1 MSNPSGIHLRP
12 LAVAA
17 LAVCAPICAQCPP
30 GATMP
35 RDLLLETTLPA
46 TGPAMT
52 RRQTGLRALR
62 GGSPADARPH
72 LLAALEYH
80 PSAADLL
87 LDLVCACADDADLLQ
102 QWAERY
108 VRAATDERGR
118 MKLDSPTRK
127 RLAAVDGAADAIKQ
141 AQALTKKRF
150 AAVNEL
156 ARYITKQK
164 AKGKGLASRALL
176 VRWASEL
183 LLAVGE
189 GAPSALGK
197 VADGVDAHQAKY
209 EPEYERI
216 YAALAKVMRAPLP
229 STDGDEGAPITG
241 GDAAAAEINDRRVRA
256 ARILLG
262 LSRQVRFKD
271 LQGVRPGGPGKLGEE
286 ARQLLEAERKVDVE
300 NGKVWT
306 IAELED
312 MTLDESLRFTE
323 EHRNWHNPGIA
334 LSPDGLYRVETICGH
349 GTLLG
354 TAKTIELHHRRL
366 ATHYGKDP
374 FGGRRGI
381 ARIVPEVD
389 DLETE
394 GAPYWWAA
402 GFQSG
407 DRTTVR
413 FSWGTIPGLGRTLT
427 HELTHRF
434 DGVIRPFLPAW
445 YVEGHADWTGA
456 HYAKMTDEDFVGDML
471 RIRTPAHTFYK
482 GYGGKR
488 KFERLLKG
496 DVDDYRDNYFA
507 GYSLYTFLKT
517 YPPKQPR
524 YAGALGKFERNAR
537 AGQRDPLG
545 YFVASFCDGED
556 GRPEDLDGLFEDWRA
571 YVRGCYDWLDRKRED
586 NRWIR
591 DYRHDPGKGDKASLV
606 MDEPT
611 WSWGRSRAEPYYG
624 QEHAA
629 QAALLLQE
637 VGDLDA
643 TIAAGVWSLTADG
656 WRPEVAYA
664 LNDALG
670 AGKEQAA
677 SKAFSTLANAHFP
690 DLPTQDGAAL
700 LTKLPKT
707 GALLGA
713 LDERAAALA
722 AAGHGKASAATARDQ
737 AALRQLFGMP
747 PGTHASPD
755 APSRV
760 PRHLGGAGF
769 DESGLTSYED
779 RRRKGLWYVTP
790 TGDLHVGREK
800 PREATG
806 VLDRRAQQRHAF
818 AHTVNWI
825 EPGHY
830 VLRGRVHW
838 TTSYVSGAIVF
849 GYTRRDRNVRLGF
862 SAGDFQY
869 AIGKS
874 ETNGRKGRVR
884 LSLAGLWERDGNLP
898 DGRRSQTVEIPEE
911 QNWFE
916 YELVVRGPR
925 VDVRVNGESIMNYG
939 VHDGAPIEGHVGF
952 ATSTGAIRVQQPT
965 VQRLDDELS
974 PPVYGLDIR
983 KQPAGDLDSF
993 VHLQAKGIPVGAD
1006 GTLVL
1011 WLPKVEEGSPAQKLG
1026 RAIRP
1031 LSRILQHPLE
1041 YPQKWVLAWPMG
1053 MEKKEREA
1061 VLADL
1066 ADLRAEP
1073 MEVVEHAVGAP
1084 FEGPYCW
1091 VIFLDSQGVMR
1102 AAAESVD
1109 PRLHSKVQKW
1119 SRKFRRRR

>member
-1 MSNPSGIHLRP
+1 MQNPIRPSLRP
-12 LAVAA
+12 LLAAA
-17 LAVCAPICAQCPP
+17 LSVCAPLTAQCPP

-35 RDLLLETTLPA
+35 RDLALETTLPA

-52 RRQTGLRALR
+52 RRQTGLGAL
-62 GGSPADARPH
+62 ADGNLAEARKH
-72 LLAALEYH
+72 LFAALEFH

-87 LDLVCACADDADLLQ
+87 LDIVCACGDDADLLQ
-102 QWAERY
+102 QWTERY

-118 MKLDSPTRK
+118 MKLGSPTRK
-127 RLAAVDGAADAIKQ
+127 RLGAVDGAMDAIKP
-141 AQALTKKRF
+141 AQALTQKRF
-150 AAVNEL
+150 AAIKEL
-156 ARYITKQK
+156 ARYVTRQK
-164 AKGKGLASRALL
+164 ARGKDLAPRALL

-183 LLAVGE
+183 LLEVGE
-189 GAPSALGK
+189 GAPAALGG
-197 VADGVDAHQAKY
+197 VAKDVDAHQAKY
-209 EPEYERI
+209 RPEYDLI
-216 YAALAKVMRAPLP
+216 YDALAKVMRTPLP
-229 STDGDEGAPITG
+229 AAAGDDTAPTTG
-241 GDAAAAEINDRRVRA
+241 GDRAIDEINDRRIRA

-271 LQGVRPGGPGKLGEE
+271 LQGERPDGPKSLGDE
-286 ARQLLEAERKVDVE
+286 ARELLESERKADVE
-300 NGKVWT
+300 SGKVWT
-306 IAELED
+306 IEELEN
-312 MTLDESLRFTE
+312 MSLDESLRFTE
-323 EHRNWHNPGIA
+323 QHRDWHNPGIA
-334 LSPDGLYRVETICGH
+334 LSPKGLYRVETICGH

-354 TAKTIELHHRRL
+354 AAKSIELHHHRL
-366 ATHYGKDP
+366 VNHYGKDP
-374 FGGRRGI
+374 FDGRRGI

-394 GAPYWWAA
+394 GAPFWWAA

-456 HYAKMTDEDFVGDML
+456 HYAKMADETFVDDML
-471 RIRTPAHTFYK
+471 KIGTAAHTFYK

-488 KFERLLKG
+488 KFEQLLEG
-496 DVDDYRDNYFA
+496 EVDDYRDNYFA
-507 GYSLYTFLKT
+507 GYSLYTFLQT
-517 YPPKQPR
+517 YPPNQPR
-524 YAGALGKFERNAR
+524 YAAALPKFERNAR

-545 YFVASFCDGED
+545 YFLATFCDGKD
-556 GRPEDLDGLFEDWRA
+556 GRPADFDALHEDWRTFL
-571 YVRGCYDWLDRKRED
+571 RGCYDWQDRKREN

-591 DYRHDPGKGDKASLV
+591 NYRHGPGKGDKAPMV

-611 WSWGRSRAEPYYG
+611 WSWGRNRAEPYYG

-629 QAALLLQE
+629 AATLLLAE
-637 VGDLDA
+637 VADLDA

-656 WRPEVAYA
+656 WRPEVAAA
-664 LNDALG
+664 LGKALG
-670 AGKEQAA
+670 ASRSQEA

-690 DLPTQDGAAL
+690 EIATLDGTEL
-700 LTKLPKT
+700 LARLPKT
-707 GALLGA
+707 KALLAA
-713 LDERAAALA
+713 LAERAATLA
-722 AAGHGKASAATARDQ
+722 TAGHREASAATAREH
-737 AALRQLFGMP
+737 AALRHLFGLP
-747 PGTHASPD
+747 PSEHARAD
-755 APSRV
+755 VTARL

-790 TGDLHVGREK
+790 EGDLHVGREK

-806 VLDRRAQQRHAF
+806 VLDRRAHQRHAF
-818 AHTVNWI
+818 AHTVGWL

-849 GYTRRDRNVRLGF
+849 GYTRRDRNLRLGF

-874 ETNGRKGRVR
+874 DTNDRKGRVR
-884 LSLAGLWERDGNLP
+884 LSLAGLWERDGKLP
-898 DGRRSQTVEIPEE
+898 DSRRQKTVEIPDE

-925 VDVRVNGESIMNYG
+925 VDVRINGESVMNYG
-939 VHDGAPIEGHVGF
+939 VHDGTPIEGRVGF

-965 VQRLDDELS
+965 VQRLDDELT
-974 PPVYGLDIR
+974 PPVFGLDIAV
-983 KQPAGDLDSF
+983 QPKGALDDF
-993 VHLQAKGIPVGAD
+993 VHLQTKGIPVGPD

-1011 WLPKVEEGSPAQKLG
+1011 WLPKVDEGSPAQKLG
-1026 RAIRP
+1026 RAVRP

-1041 YPQKWVLAWPMG
+1041 YPQKWVLATPKG
-1053 MEKKEREA
+1053 MDPADRKA
-1061 VLADL
+1061 VLEDL
-1066 ADLRAEP
+1066 TDLREQP
-1073 MEVVEHAVGAP
+1073 MQLVEHDVGMP

-1091 VIFLDSQGVMR
+1091 VVFLDAQGVLR

-1109 PRLHSKVQKW
+1109 PRLHSKVQQW
-1119 SRKFRRRR
+1119 SRRFRHRR

>member
-1 MSNPSGIHLRP
+1 MPTPTGPRVWP
-12 LAVAA
+12 LAAA
-17 LAVCAPICAQCPP
+17 AILACAPLHAQCPP

-35 RDLLLETTLPA
+35 RDLALETELPD
-46 TGPAMT
+46 TGPATT
-52 RRQTGLRALR
+52 RRQTGLRALAN
-62 GGSPADARPH
+62 GTPKDAWPH
-72 LLAALEYH
+72 LFAALEFH
-80 PSAADLL
+80 PSSADLL
-87 LDLVCACADDADLLQ
+87 LDIVCACADDPDLLQ
-102 QWAERY
+102 QWTERY
-108 VRAATDERGR
+108 VRAATDDRGR
-118 MKLDSPTRK
+118 MKLDSSTRK
-127 RLAAVDGAADAIKQ
+127 RLAAVDGANDAIKA

-150 AAVNEL
+150 AAITEL

-164 AKGKGLASRALL
+164 AKGKDLAERALL

-197 VADGVDAHQAKY
+197 VAKSVDAHQAKY
-209 EPEYERI
+209 APDYALI
-216 YAALAKVMRAPLP
+216 YAALAKVMRTPLP
-229 STDGDEGAPITG
+229 AEGADDAAPTTG
-241 GDAAAAEINDRRVRA
+241 GDAAVAAIQDRRVRA

-271 LQGVRPGGPGKLGEE
+271 LQGVRPGGPGKLGDE
-286 ARQLLEAERKVDVE
+286 ARQLLEAEREADVSQ
-300 NGKVWT
+300 GKVWT
-306 IAELED
+306 IAELEE

-323 EHRNWHNPGIA
+323 EHRDWHNPGIA
-334 LSPDGLYRVETICGH
+334 LSPNGLYRVETICGH

-354 TAKTIELHHRRL
+354 TAKTIELHHQRL
-366 ATHYGKDP
+366 INHYGKDP
-374 FGGRRGI
+374 FQGRQGV

-402 GFQSG
+402 GFQAG

-413 FSWGTIPGLGRTLT
+413 FSWGTIPALGRTLT

-456 HYAKMTDEDFVGDML
+456 HYAKMADANFVGDML
-471 RIRTPAHTFYK
+471 RVGTPAHTFYK

-496 DVDDYRDNYFA
+496 EVDDYRDNYFA

-517 YPPKQPR
+517 YPPKAPR
-524 YAGALGKFERNAR
+524 YAGALDKFEKNAR

-545 YFVASFCDGED
+545 YFTATFCDGKD
-556 GRPEDLDGLFEDWRA
+556 GRPAELDELFEDWRGF
-571 YVRGCYDWLDRKRED
+571 VRGCYDWLDRKREG
-586 NRWIR
+586 NQWIR
-591 DYRHDPGKGDKASLV
+591 DYRQNPGKGDKASLV

-611 WSWGRSRAEPYYG
+611 WSWGRNRAEPYYG

-629 QAALLLQE
+629 QATLLLGE

-656 WRPEVAYA
+656 WRPEVARA
-664 LNDALG
+664 LGQALG
-670 AGKEQAA
+670 ASKAQNA

-690 DLPTQDGAAL
+690 DLPTLDGAAL
-700 LTKLPKT
+700 FSKLPKT
-707 GALLGA
+707 KALLTA

-722 AAGHGKASAATARDQ
+722 TAGHRAAAAATAREH
-737 AALRQLFGMP
+737 AAAAHLFGAA
-747 PGTHASPD
+747 PGAHASSD
-755 APSRV
+755 APRRL

-769 DESGLTSYED
+769 DESGLTSYEE
-779 RRRKGLWYVTP
+779 RRREGLWYVTP
-790 TGDLHVGREK
+790 EGDLHVGREK

-818 AHTVNWI
+818 AHTVNWV

-874 ETNGRKGRVR
+874 ETNDRKGSVR

-898 DGRRSQTVEIPEE
+898 DGRRNKTVELPEE

-916 YELVVRGPR
+916 YELEVRGPR
-925 VDVRVNGESIMNYG
+925 VDVRVNGESVMNYG
-939 VHDGAPIEGHVGF
+939 VHDGTPIEGHVGF

-974 PPVYGLDIR
+974 PPVYGLDISE
-983 KQPAGDLDSF
+983 QPSGDLDSF
-993 VHLQAKGIPVGAD
+993 VHLQAKGIPVGED

-1011 WLPKVEEGSPAQKLG
+1011 WLPKVDEGSPAQKLG

-1041 YPQKWVLAWPMG
+1041 YPQKWVLAWPKG
-1053 MEKKEREA
+1053 MDKADQKA
-1061 VLADL
+1061 VLEDL
-1066 ADLRAEP
+1066 GELREQP
-1073 MEVVEHAVGAP
+1073 MEVVEHDVGMP

-1091 VIFLDSQGVMR
+1091 VIFLDAQGVMR

-1109 PRLHSKVQKW
+1109 PRLHSKVQTW
-1119 SRKFRRRR
+1119 SRKFRHRR

>member
-1 MSNPSGIHLRP
+1 MPTQLGLSLRP
-12 LAVAA
+12 IAAAA
-17 LAVCAPICAQCPP
+17 LAACAALPAQCPP

-35 RDLLLETTLPA
+35 RDLALETTMPPA
-46 TGPAMT
+46 GPAMT
-52 RRQTGLRALR
+52 RRRTGVDALER
-62 GGSPADARPH
+62 GSPADARPH
-72 LLAALEYH
+72 LFAALEFH

-87 LDLVCACADDADLLQ
+87 LDVVCACGDDPDLLQ
-102 QWAERY
+102 RWTERY

-118 MKLDSPTRK
+118 MKLESPTRK
-127 RLAAVDGAADAIKQ
+127 RLGAVDGAMEAVKQ

-150 AAVNEL
+150 AAVAEL
-156 ARYITKQK
+156 ARFITKQK
-164 AKGKGLASRALL
+164 AKGKDIASRALM

-183 LLAVGE
+183 LLTIGE
-189 GAPSALGK
+189 GAPNALGK
-197 VADGVDAHQAKY
+197 VADGVAAHQAKY
-209 EPEYERI
+209 EPDYELVYKALAAVMRTPMPAEDEANEAPTTGGQDAV
-216 YAALAKVMRAPLP
+216 AAL
-229 STDGDEGAPITG
+229 
-241 GDAAAAEINDRRVRA
+241 NDRRIRA

-286 ARQLLEAERKVDVE
+286 ARQLLESERRADVE
-300 NGKVWT
+300 QGKVWT

-323 EHRNWHNPGIA
+323 EHRDWHNPGIA
-334 LSPDGLYRVETICGH
+334 LSTNGLYRVETTCGH

-366 ATHYGKDP
+366 ANHYGKDP
-374 FGGRRGI
+374 FDGRRGI

-434 DGVIRPFLPAW
+434 DGVIRPFLPTW

-456 HYAKMTDEDFVGDML
+456 HYAKMADENFVEDML
-471 RIRTPAHTFYK
+471 RIGTPAHTYYK

-488 KFERLLKG
+488 NFERLLKG
-496 DVDDYRDNYFA
+496 EVDDYRDNYFA

-517 YPPKQPR
+517 YPPAKPR
-524 YAGALGKFERNAR
+524 YAAALDKFERNAR

-545 YFVASFCDGED
+545 YFTATFCDGEA
-556 GRPEDLDGLFEDWRA
+556 GRPEDFDGLYEDWRA
-571 YVRGCYDWLDRKRED
+571 FVRGCYDWLDRKRED
-586 NRWIR
+586 NRWLR
-591 DYRHDPGKGDKASLV
+591 DYRHGAGKGDKAPLV

-611 WSWGRSRAEPYYG
+611 WSWGRNRAEPYYG

-629 QAALLLQE
+629 QATLLLQE
-637 VGDLDA
+637 VGDIDA
-643 TIAAGVWSLTADG
+643 TVAAGVWSLTADG
-656 WRPEVAYA
+656 WRPEVARS
-664 LNDALG
+664 LGDALS
-670 AGKEQAA
+670 ASRSQDA
-677 SKAFSTLANAHFP
+677 SKAFSTLAHAHFP
-690 DLPTQDGAAL
+690 DLATVDGSAL
-700 LTKLPKT
+700 LSKLPKT
-707 GALLGA
+707 KSLLAALE
-713 LDERAAALA
+713 ERAAALQTASHTKA
-722 AAGHGKASAATARDQ
+722 AAATAREH
-737 AALRQLFGMP
+737 AAVCQLFGMP
-747 PGTHASPD
+747 ASSIAVPEA
-755 APSRV
+755 APRL

-790 TGDLHVGREK
+790 AGDLHVGREK

-806 VLDRRAQQRHAF
+806 VLDRRARQRHAF
-818 AHTVNWI
+818 AHTVNWV

-874 ETNGRKGRVR
+874 ETNDRKGRVR

-898 DGRRSQTVEIPEE
+898 DGRRNKTIEIPEE

-925 VDVRVNGESIMNYG
+925 VDVRVNGESVMNYG
-939 VHDGAPIEGHVGF
+939 VHDGTPIEGHVGF

-974 PPVYGLDIR
+974 PPVYGLDIAT
-983 KQPAGDLDSF
+983 QPTGDLDDL
-993 VHLQAKGIPVGAD
+993 VHLQAKGVPVGAD
-1006 GTLVL
+1006 GTLIL
-1011 WLPKVEEGSPAQKLG
+1011 WLPKVEEGSPAKKLG

-1041 YPQKWVLAWPMG
+1041 YPQRWVLAHPKG
-1053 MEKKEREA
+1053 MTKKLLDA
-1061 VLADL
+1061 VQADL
-1066 ADLRAEP
+1066 ADLRKAP
-1073 MEVVEHAVGAP
+1073 MEIVEHDVGMP

-1091 VIFLDSQGVMR
+1091 VIFLDAQGVLR

-1109 PRLHSKVQKW
+1109 PRLHSKVQQW

>member
-1 MSNPSGIHLRP
+1 
-12 LAVAA
+12 
-17 LAVCAPICAQCPP
+17 
-30 GATMP
+30 MP
-35 RDLLLETTLPA
+35 RDLALETTMPA

-52 RRQTGLRALR
+52 RRQTGLKAL
-62 GGSPADARPH
+62 GEGAPAAALPH
-72 LLAALEYH
+72 LLAALEFH
-80 PSAADLL
+80 PSAAELL
-87 LDLVCACADDADLLQ
+87 LDIVCACGDDPDQLN
-102 QWAERY
+102 QWVERY

-118 MKLDSPTRK
+118 MKIDSPTRK
-127 RLAAVDGAADAIKQ
+127 RIGVIDGAMDAVK
-141 AQALTKKRF
+141 ASQALTKRRF
-150 AAVNEL
+150 AAVTEL
-156 ARYITKQK
+156 ARFITKQK
-164 AKGKGLASRALL
+164 AQGKGLASRALM

-183 LLAVGE
+183 LLTVGE
-189 GAPSALGK
+189 GAPNAVGK
-197 VADGVDAHQAKY
+197 VADDVAAHQAKY
-209 EPEYERI
+209 APDYELI
-216 YAALAKVMRAPLP
+216 YQALAKVMRTAPP
-229 STDGDEGAPITG
+229 TTDQEEGAPITG
-241 GDAAAAEINDRRVRA
+241 GDAAADVINDRRVRA

-271 LQGVRPGGPGKLGEE
+271 LQGVRPNGPGKLGDE
-286 ARQLLEAERKVDVE
+286 ARQLLEAERQADVAQ
-300 NGKVWT
+300 GKVWT

-323 EHRNWHNPGIA
+323 EHRGWHSPGIA
-334 LSPDGLYRVETICGH
+334 LSENGLYRVETICGH

-354 TAKTIELHHRRL
+354 TAKTIELHHQRL
-366 ATHYGKDP
+366 ANHYGKDP

-434 DGVIRPFLPAW
+434 DGVIRPFLPTW

-456 HYAKMTDEDFVGDML
+456 HYAKMKDDNFVEDML
-471 RIRTPAHTFYK
+471 KVQTPAHTYYK

-488 KFERLLKG
+488 KFEQLLKG
-496 DVDDYRDNYFA
+496 EVDDYRDNYFA

-517 YPPKQPR
+517 YPPKRPR
-524 YAGALGKFERNAR
+524 YAGVLEKFERNAR
-537 AGQRDPLG
+537 AGQRDPMG
-545 YFVASFCDGED
+545 YFTATFCDGED
-556 GRPEDLDGLFEDWRA
+556 GRPADFDELHEDWRGFL
-571 YVRGCYDWLDRKRED
+571 RGCYDWLDGKRED

-591 DYRHDPGKGDKASLV
+591 DYRHNPGKGDKAPLV

-629 QAALLLQE
+629 QATLLLSE
-637 VGDLDA
+637 VRAPDA

-656 WRPEVAYA
+656 WRPEVAR
-664 LNDALG
+664 ALG
-670 AGKEQAA
+670 AALGSSKAQDA
-677 SKAFSTLANAHFP
+677 SLAFSTMANAHFP
-690 DLPTQDGAAL
+690 ELALLDGAAL
-700 LTKLPKT
+700 LAKLSKT
-707 GALLGA
+707 RALLGA
-713 LDERAAALA
+713 LEERAQALQ
-722 AAGHGKASAATARDQ
+722 AAGHQRAAAATAREH
-737 AALRQLFGMP
+737 ASLRHLFGMP
-747 PGTHASPD
+747 AGPLTTAAVDPLL
-755 APSRV
+755 

-769 DESGLTSYED
+769 DESGLTSYEE
-779 RRRKGLWYVTP
+779 RRRRGLWYVTP
-790 TGDLHVGREK
+790 AGDLHVGREK

-806 VLDRRAQQRHAF
+806 VLDRRARQRHAF
-818 AHTVNWI
+818 AHTVSWVD
-825 EPGHY
+825 PGHY
-830 VLRGRVHW
+830 VLRGRLHW

-849 GYTRRDRNVRLGF
+849 GYTRRDRNIRLGF

-874 ETNGRKGRVR
+874 QTNDRKGKVR

-898 DGRRSQTVEIPEE
+898 DSRRGKTIEIPEE

-916 YELVVRGPR
+916 YQIIVRGPR
-925 VDVRVNGESIMNYG
+925 VDVRVNGESVMNYG
-939 VHDGAPIEGHVGF
+939 VHDGTPIEGHVGF

-965 VQRLDDELS
+965 VQRLDDELGS
-974 PPVYGLDIR
+974 PVFGLDIE
-983 KQPAGDLDSF
+983 KQPDGELDEL

-1006 GTLVL
+1006 GALVL
-1011 WLPKVEEGSPAQKLG
+1011 WLPKVEEGSPAKKLG

-1041 YPQKWVLAWPMG
+1041 YPQKWVLAWPKG
-1053 MEKKEREA
+1053 MAQDQREA

-1066 ADLRAEP
+1066 ADLRREP
-1073 MEVVEHAVGAP
+1073 MEVVEHSVGMP

-1091 VIFLDSQGVMR
+1091 VIFLDAQGVLR

-1109 PRLHSKVQKW
+1109 PRLHSKVQQW
-1119 SRKFRRRR
+1119 SRKFRHRR

>member
-1 MSNPSGIHLRP
+1 MPTSHEPCAWPTVAGALFLH
-12 LAVAA
+12 AA
-17 LAVCAPICAQCPP
+17 LIAQCPP

-35 RDLLLETTLPA
+35 RDLSLATTLPESGPATTRRA
-46 TGPAMT
+46 TGKS
-52 RRQTGLRALR
+52 ALAK
-62 GGSPADARPH
+62 GAPADARPH
-72 LLAALEYH
+72 LFAALEFH
-80 PSAADLL
+80 PASPDLL
-87 LDLVCACADDADLLQ
+87 LDLVSACVDDPDLLQ
-102 QWAERY
+102 QWSERY
-108 VRAATDERGR
+108 VRAATDARGR
-118 MKLDSPTRK
+118 LKLDSGTRK
-127 RLAAVDGAADAIKQ
+127 LLAAVDGAASAVKE
-141 AQALTKKRF
+141 AQALTKQRF
-150 AAVNEL
+150 AAVTEL
-156 ARYITKQK
+156 ARFVTKQK
-164 AKGKGLASRALL
+164 TKGKDLASRALM
-176 VRWASEL
+176 VRWASEVL
-183 LLAVGE
+183 LNVGA

-197 VADGVDAHQAKY
+197 VAGDVAAHQTKY
-209 EPEYERI
+209 APDYERV
-216 YAALAKVMRAPLP
+216 YAALGEVMRTPLPAESGEAGAPL
-229 STDGDEGAPITG
+229 TG
-241 GDAAAAEINDRRVRA
+241 GGDVAAAINDRRVRA

-262 LSRQVRFKD
+262 LARQVRFKD
-271 LQGVRPGGPGKLGEE
+271 LQGVRPDGPGKLGDE
-286 ARQLLEAERKVDVE
+286 ARQLLESERAADVE
-300 NGKVWT
+300 TGKVWT
-306 IAELED
+306 IEELEA
-312 MTLDESLRFTE
+312 MTLDESLRFTA
-323 EHRNWHNPGIA
+323 EHRDWHNPGIA
-334 LSPDGLYRVETICGH
+334 LSPNGLYRVETICGH

-354 TAKTIELHHRRL
+354 TAETIELHHRRL
-366 ATHYGKDP
+366 VTHYGKDP
-374 FGGRRGI
+374 FDGRRGV

-471 RIRTPAHTFYK
+471 RIGTPAHTFYK

-488 KFERLLKG
+488 KLEQLLEGK
-496 DVDDYRDNYFA
+496 VDDYRDNYFA

-517 YPPKQPR
+517 YPPKAPR
-524 YAGALGKFERNAR
+524 YAAALEKFEKNAR

-545 YFVASFCDGED
+545 YFTATFCDGED
-556 GRPEDLDGLFEDWRA
+556 GRPSEFDELHEDWRTF
-571 YVRGCYDWLDRKRED
+571 VRGCYDWLDRKRD
-586 NRWIR
+586 GNQWLR
-591 DYRHDPGKGDKASLV
+591 DYRHNPGKGDKAALV

-611 WSWGRSRAEPYYG
+611 WSWGRDRAEPYYG

-629 QAALLLQE
+629 QAALLLGE
-637 VGDLDA
+637 VADHDA

-656 WRPEVAYA
+656 WRPEVARA
-664 LNDALG
+664 LGDALG
-670 AGKEQAA
+670 ASGQQDV
-677 SKAFSTLANAHFP
+677 SQAFSTLANAHFP
-690 DLPTQDGAAL
+690 DLPTLTGKAL
-700 LTKLPKT
+700 LGKLPKT
-707 GALLGA
+707 RAWLEA
-713 LDERAAALA
+713 LDARAGALA
-722 AAGHGKASAATARDQ
+722 AAGHRAAAAATAREH
-737 AALRQLFGMP
+737 AALAQLFGRP
-747 PGTHASPD
+747 PGSHASAD
-755 APSRV
+755 APRRV

-769 DESGLTSYED
+769 DESGLTSYEE
-779 RRRKGLWYVTP
+779 RRRRGLWYVTP
-790 TGDLHVGREK
+790 EGDLHVGREK

-818 AHTVNWI
+818 AHTVDWL

-874 ETNGRKGRVR
+874 ETNDRKGSVR

-898 DGRRSQTVEIPEE
+898 DGRRNKTVELPEE

-916 YELVVRGPR
+916 YELEVRGPR
-925 VDVRVNGESIMNYG
+925 VDVRVNGESVMNYG
-939 VHDGAPIEGHVGF
+939 VHDGTPIEGHVGF

-983 KQPAGDLDSF
+983 EQPSGDLDSF
-993 VHLQAKGIPVGAD
+993 VHLQAKGIPVGED

-1011 WLPKVEEGSPAQKLG
+1011 WLPKVDEGSPAQKLG

-1041 YPQKWVLAWPMG
+1041 YPQKWVLAWPEG
-1053 MEKKEREA
+1053 MDKTDQKA
-1061 VLADL
+1061 VLEDL
-1066 ADLRAEP
+1066 GELREQP
-1073 MEVVEHAVGAP
+1073 MEVVAHDVGAP

-1091 VIFLDSQGVMR
+1091 VLFLDSQGVLR

-1109 PRLHSKVQKW
+1109 PRLHSKVQAW
-1119 SRKFRRRR
+1119 SRKFRHRR

>member
-1 MSNPSGIHLRP
+1 MPNPTGLHLRP
-12 LAVAA
+12 LAAAA
-17 LAVCAPICAQCPP
+17 LAVSASISAQCPP

-35 RDLLLETTLPA
+35 RDLQLETTLPA

-52 RRQTGLRALR
+52 RRQTGVRALES
-62 GGSPADARPH
+62 GAPADARPH

-80 PSAADLL
+80 PSAAALL
-87 LDLVCACADDADLLQ
+87 LDLVCACADDPDLME

-118 MKLDSPTRK
+118 MKRDSAVRK
-127 RLAAVDGAADAIKQ
+127 RLAAVDGAMDAIKP

-150 AAVNEL
+150 AAVTEL

-164 AKGKGLASRALL
+164 TKGKSLASRALL

-189 GAPSALGK
+189 GAPNALGK
-197 VADGVDAHQAKY
+197 VADGVGAHQAKY
-209 EPEYERI
+209 EPDYELV
-216 YAALAKVMRAPLP
+216 YAALAKVMRTPLP
-229 STDGDEGAPITG
+229 VADEDGSAPITG
-241 GDAAAAEINDRRVRA
+241 GAGDGAEINDRRIRA

-323 EHRNWHNPGIA
+323 EHRDWHNPGIA
-334 LSPDGLYRVETICGH
+334 LSPNGLYRVETICGH

-366 ATHYGKDP
+366 ANHYGKDP
-374 FGGRRGI
+374 FDGRRGV

-456 HYAKMTDEDFVGDML
+456 HYAKMADEDFVGDML
-471 RIRTPAHTFYK
+471 RIGTPAHTFYK

-517 YPPKQPR
+517 YPPKAPR
-524 YAGALGKFERNAR
+524 YAGALDKFERNAR

-556 GRPEDLDGLFEDWRA
+556 GRPEDLDGLFEDWRGF
-571 YVRGCYDWLDRKRED
+571 VRGCYDWLDRKRED

-591 DYRHDPGKGDKASLV
+591 DYRHNPGKGDKAPLV

-611 WSWGRSRAEPYYG
+611 WSWGRNRAEPYYG

-637 VGDLDA
+637 VGDLGA
-643 TIAAGVWSLTADG
+643 TVAAGVWSLTADG
-656 WRPEVAYA
+656 WRPEVARA
-664 LNDALG
+664 LSAALG
-670 AGKEQAA
+670 ASKEQEA

-690 DLPTQDGAAL
+690 ELPAADGGAL
-700 LTKLPKT
+700 LAKLPKT
-707 GALLGA
+707 SGLLDALA
-713 LDERAAALA
+713 ERAAALR
-722 AAGHGKASAATARDQ
+722 AAGHGKACAATAREH
-737 AALRQLFGMP
+737 AALRKLFGLP
-747 PGTHASPD
+747 PGPHASPD
-755 APSRV
+755 APTRV

-825 EPGHY
+825 DPGHY

-939 VHDGAPIEGHVGF
+939 VHDGTPIEGYVGF
-952 ATSTGAIRVQQPT
+952 ATSTGALRVQQPT
-965 VQRLDDELS
+965 VQRLDDEIS
-974 PPVYGLDIR
+974 PPVYGLDVT
-983 KQPAGDLDSF
+983 KQPRVDLDSL

-1011 WLPKVEEGSPAQKLG
+1011 WLPKVDEGSPAQKLG

-1041 YPQKWVLAWPMG
+1041 YPQRWVLAWPKG
-1053 MEKKEREA
+1053 MEKKARDA

-1066 ADLRAEP
+1066 ADLRKEP
-1073 MEVVEHAVGAP
+1073 MDVVEHDVGMP

-1109 PRLHSKVQKW
+1109 PRLHSKVQTW